1 MRKIFKNMAW
11 TMAATLVMAACSDSL
26 DESSGNGNDL
36 NTDGTGYVKI
46 ALNLPSTSGTSTRA
60 DSENDDFNDGLAAE
74 YKVNNVILA
83 LFYGEKESNATCKWA
98 VDLGALDFSEK
109 LPADDNITTKS
120 DFLVREVPKPGI
132 LAGGNPE
139 NVYALA
145 IVNGSDYFGISS
157 TDNKLTFN
165 AKPTTG
171 TAANFKGDYA
181 DLFEAINTVDVDLE
195 RIASTTTNGGN
206 FMMTNAPIS
215 DKPSVISS
223 SATGWNPNIT
233 TLVKLDIY
241 DDEPSAEAATP
252 NSIYVERVVAKV
264 TVKVNDIDGTVDN
277 EISVKGDTYK
287 GATVKFDNWTLQN
300 TNKKTYLVRN
310 VIGSETDA
318 AWKAWAG
325 YFNTKATDGEY
336 NRFVGRTVGPVRTYW
351 GIDPN
356 YNKVERGNLDANFDI
371 IPFQSQSINWKV
383 PANSSTQTDAEDVLY
398 CGENTTEATAM
409 LDNQLTSVLLK
420 ATFKPEGVSSDDQT
434 FFTCNGVST
443 IYTVEEMT
451 TSFENVLAIAGD
463 GYKLADGESIE
474 VKASLTEGTTITQEA
489 DLNNVFEIRSTT
501 GTGYPKSLSENQYK
515 EIWKKYKNIKC
526 YKDGVTYYY
535 ATVIK
540 HFGDVYT
547 PKDET
552 NPENYT
558 EANHLGR
565 YGVLRNNWYELQI
578 NSVSGPGEPEIP
590 ELPEEPADKEHRYI
604 NCEINILSWA
614 KRSQGVDL

>member
-26 DESSGNGNDL
+26 DESTGNGNDL

-83 LFYGEKESNATCKWA
+83 LFYGKDESSATCKWA

-120 DFLVREVPKPGI
+120 DFLVREVPKPSET
-132 LAGGNPE
+132 E

-145 IVNGSDYFGISS
+145 IVNGSGYFGISS
-157 TDNKLTFN
+157 TDSKLTFN
-165 AKPTTG
+165 AADFT
-171 TAANFKGDYA
+171 GDYA
-181 DLFEAINTVDVDLE
+181 DLFNTTNTVNVDLTK
-195 RIASTTTNGGN
+195 IASTTTNGGN

-215 DKPSVISS
+215 DIA
-223 SATGWNPNIT
+223 SATSTWNPNIT

-241 DDEPSAEAATP
+241 NDEPSAEAATP
-252 NSIYVERVVAKV
+252 NPIYVERVVAKV
-264 TVKVNDIDGTVDN
+264 SVKVNDTDGTVDN
-277 EISVKGDTYK
+277 EIPVSGDTYK

-310 VIGSETDA
+310 VVGSSA
-318 AWKAWAG
+318 AWETWIT
-325 YFNTKATDGEY
+325 YFNKEATDGGY
-336 NRFVGRTVGPVRTYW
+336 NRFVGTSVVAPIRTYW

-356 YNKVERGNLDANFDI
+356 YTTVGKDNLSDNFDI
-371 IPFQSQSINWKV
+371 LTSQTQSISWKV
-383 PANSSTQTDAEDVLY
+383 PANNSTQADAEDVLY

-420 ATFKPEGVSSDDQT
+420 ATFKPQGASSANQT

-443 IYTVEEMT
+443 IYTAEEMT

-474 VKASLTEGTTITQEA
+474 VKSSLTEGTTITQEA

-515 EIWKKYKNIKC
+515 EIWKKYKNIKY
-526 YKDGVTYYY
+526 YKNGVTYYY

-547 PKDET
+547 PADET
-552 NPENYT
+552 NPETYT
-558 EANHLGR
+558 DKNHLGR

-590 ELPEEPADKEHRYI
+590 VLPEEPVDKEHRYI
-604 NCEINILSWA
+604 NCEINVLSWA

>member
-46 ALNLPSTSGTSTRA
+46 ALNLPSTSGASTRA

-83 LFYGEKESNATCKWA
+83 LFYGTDESTATCKWA
-98 VDLGALDFSEK
+98 VNLGKLGFSEN
-109 LPADDNITTKS
+109 LNDDNITTKS
-120 DFLVREVPKPGI
+120 DFLVREVPKP
-132 LAGGNPE
+132 AETE

-145 IVNGSDYFGISS
+145 IVNGSDYFGISDADS
-157 TDNKLTFN
+157 KLTFN
-165 AKPTTG
+165 AADFT
-171 TAANFKGDYA
+171 GDYA
-181 DLFEAINTVDVDLE
+181 DLFMTTNTVNVDLAK
-195 RIASTTTNGGN
+195 IASTTTNGGN

-215 DKPSVISS
+215 DIA
-223 SATGWNPNIT
+223 SATSTWNPNIT

-241 DDEPSAEAATP
+241 NDEPSAEAATP
-252 NSIYVERVVAKV
+252 NPIYVERVVAKV
-264 TVKVNDIDGTVDN
+264 SVKVNDTDGTVDN
-277 EISVKGDTYK
+277 EIPVSGDTYK

-310 VIGSETDA
+310 VVGSGSSA
-318 AWKAWAG
+318 AWETWIT
-325 YFNTKATDGEY
+325 YFNKEATDGGY
-336 NRFVGRTVGPVRTYW
+336 NRFVGTSVVAPIRTYW

-356 YNKVERGNLDANFDI
+356 YTTVGKDNLSDNFDI
-371 IPFQSQSINWKV
+371 LTSQTQSISWKV
-383 PANSSTQTDAEDVLY
+383 PANNSTQADAEDVLY

-420 ATFKPEGVSSDDQT
+420 ATFKPQGASSANQT

-443 IYTVEEMT
+443 IYTAEEMT

-474 VKASLTEGTTITQEA
+474 VKSSLTEGTTITEA
-489 DLNNVFEIRSTT
+489 SKLNDVFEIKKGEETT
-501 GTGYPKSLSENQYK
+501 SYPKELTKNQYDK
-515 EIWKKYKNIKC
+515 IWEKYKNIKY

-547 PKDET
+547 PADEN
-552 NPENYT
+552 NPETYT
-558 EANHLGR
+558 DQNHLGR

-604 NCEINILSWA
+604 NCEINVLSWA

>member
-46 ALNLPSTSGTSTRA
+46 ALNLPSTSGASTRA

-74 YKVNNVILA
+74 YNVNDVILA
-83 LFYGEKESNATCKWA
+83 LFYGANESEAACKWA
-98 VDLGALDFSEK
+98 VNLEDLGFSEK

-132 LAGGNPE
+132 LVDGNPE

-157 TDNKLTFN
+157 TDKLTFK
-165 AKPTTG
+165 ADPTG
-171 TAANFKGDYA
+171 TAADFTGDYA
-181 DLFEAINTVDVDLE
+181 DLFETTNTVNVDLAK
-195 RIASTTTNGGN
+195 IASTTTNGGN

-215 DKPSVISS
+215 DKASVISTS
-223 SATGWNPNIT
+223 TPDWNPNIT

-241 DDEPSAEAATP
+241 DDQPSAEAATP

-318 AWKAWAG
+318 AWKSWVG
-325 YFNTKATDGEY
+325 YFNTKATDGGY

-356 YNKVERGNLDANFDI
+356 YAKVERTNLRNNFNIQDNLSTI
-371 IPFQSQSINWKV
+371 TWKNL
-383 PANSSTQTDAEDVLY
+383 ANSSTQADAEDVLY

-434 FFTCNGVST
+434 FFTCNSVST
-443 IYTVEEMT
+443 IYTAEEMT

-474 VKASLTEGTTITQEA
+474 VKSSLTEGTTITQEA

>member
-26 DESSGNGNDL
+26 DENSGNGNDL

-60 DSENDDFNDGLAAE
+60 DSGNDDFNDGLAAE

-83 LFYGEKESNATCKWA
+83 LFYGANESEAACKWA

-120 DFLVREVPKPGI
+120 DFLVREVPKPSET
-132 LAGGNPE
+132 E

-157 TDNKLTFN
+157 TDSKLTFN
-165 AKPTTG
+165 AADFT
-171 TAANFKGDYA
+171 GDYA
-181 DLFEAINTVDVDLE
+181 DLFNTTNTVNVDLTK
-195 RIASTTTNGGN
+195 IASTTTNEGN

-215 DKPSVISS
+215 DKA
-223 SATGWNPNIT
+223 SATSTWNPNIT
-233 TLVKLDIY
+233 TLVKLNIY

-264 TVKVNDIDGTVDN
+264 SVKVNDTDGTVDN
-277 EISVKGDTYK
+277 EISVSGDTYK

-310 VIGSETDA
+310 VIGSETNA
-318 AWKAWAG
+318 AWKAWVE
-325 YFNTKATDGEY
+325 YFTDGGY
-336 NRFVGRTVGPVRTYW
+336 NRFVGTSVVAPIRTYW

-356 YNKVERGNLDANFDI
+356 YAKVERNNLGENFNI
-371 IPFQSQSINWKV
+371 ITSTTQSITWKV

-398 CGENTTEATAM
+398 CGENTTVATAM

-420 ATFKPEGVSSDDQT
+420 ATFKPQGALSANQT

-443 IYTVEEMT
+443 IYTEEEMI
-451 TSFENVLAIAGD
+451 TSFETVLTIAGD

-474 VKASLTEGTTITQEA
+474 VKTSLTEGTTITQA
-489 DLNNVFEIRSTT
+489 SDLNKVFEITKDNET
-501 GTGYPKSLSENQYK
+501 TGYPKELTKNQYDK
-515 EIWKKYKNIKC
+515 IWGKYKDIKY

-540 HFGDVYT
+540 HFGDIYT
-547 PKDET
+547 PANET
-552 NPENYT
+552 NPEQYT

-590 ELPEEPADKEHRYI
+590 VLPEEPVDKEHRYI
-604 NCEINILSWA
+604 NCEINVLSWA

>member
-11 TMAATLVMAACSDSL
+11 MLTATLAMAACSDSL
-26 DESSGNGNDL
+26 DESSGNGNEF

-60 DSENDDFNDGLAAE
+60 DSGNDDFNDGLAAE

-83 LFYGEKESNATCKWA
+83 LFYGANESEAACKWA
-98 VDLGALDFSEK
+98 VDLGTLGFSEN
-109 LPADDNITTKS
+109 LNDDNITTKS
-120 DFLVREVPKPGI
+120 DFLVREVPKPGTT
-132 LAGGNPE
+132 E
-139 NVYALA
+139 FVYALA
-145 IVNGSDYFGISS
+145 IVNGSEYFGISS
-157 TDNKLTFN
+157 TDSKLTFK
-165 AKPTTG
+165 ADPTTG
-171 TAANFKGDYA
+171 TATDFTGDYA
-181 DLFEAINTVDVDLE
+181 DLFEAAKTVNVDLAK
-195 RIASTTTNGGN
+195 IASTTTNGGN

-215 DKPSVISS
+215 DKASVTSK
-223 SATGWNPNIT
+223 SATDWNPNIT

-241 DDEPSAEAATP
+241 DDQPSAEAATP
-252 NSIYVERVVAKV
+252 NPIYVERVVAKV
-264 TVKVNDIDGTVDN
+264 SVKVNDTDN
-277 EISVKGDTYK
+277 EISVSGDTYK

-310 VIGSETDA
+310 VVGSETNA
-318 AWKAWAG
+318 AWKSWVG
-325 YFNTKATDGEY
+325 YFNGKATDGGY
-336 NRFVGRTVGPVRTYW
+336 NRFVGTTVKAPIRTYW

-356 YNKVERGNLDANFDI
+356 YAKVESNNLGENFNI
-371 IPFQSQSINWKV
+371 IPSTTQSITWKV

-398 CGENTTEATAM
+398 CGENTTVATAM

-420 ATFKPEGVSSDDQT
+420 ATFKPEGASSANQT

-443 IYTVEEMT
+443 IYTAEEMT

-463 GYKLADGESIE
+463 GYKLTDGESIE
-474 VKASLTEGTTITQEA
+474 VKSSLTEGTTITEA
-489 DLNNVFEIRSTT
+489 SKLNDVFEIKKGEATT
-501 GTGYPKSLSENQYK
+501 SYPKELTKNQYDK
-515 EIWKKYKNIKC
+515 IWEKYKNIKY
-526 YKDGVTYYY
+526 YKNGVTYYY

-540 HFGDVYT
+540 HFGDMYT

-590 ELPEEPADKEHRYI
+590 VIPEEPADKEHRYI
-604 NCEINILSWA
+604 NCEINVLSWA

>member
-11 TMAATLVMAACSDSL
+11 MLTATLAMAACSDSL
-26 DESSGNGNDL
+26 DESSGNGNEF

-46 ALNLPSTSGTSTRA
+46 ALNLPSTSGASTRA
-60 DSENDDFNDGLAAE
+60 DSGNDDFNDGLAAE

-83 LFYGEKESNATCKWA
+83 LFYGANESEAACKWA
-98 VDLGALDFSEK
+98 VDLGTLGFSEN
-109 LPADDNITTKS
+109 LNDDNITTKS
-120 DFLVREVPKPGI
+120 DFLVREVPKPGTT
-132 LAGGNPE
+132 E
-139 NVYALA
+139 FVYALA
-145 IVNGSDYFGISS
+145 IVNGSEYFGISS
-157 TDNKLTFN
+157 TDSKLTFK
-165 AKPTTG
+165 ADPTTG
-171 TAANFKGDYA
+171 TATDFTGDYA
-181 DLFEAINTVDVDLE
+181 DLFEAAKTVNVDLAK
-195 RIASTTTNGGN
+195 IASTTTNGGN

-215 DKPSVISS
+215 DKASVTSL
-223 SATGWNPNIT
+223 SATDWNPNIT

-241 DDEPSAEAATP
+241 DDQPSAEAATP
-252 NSIYVERVVAKV
+252 NPIYVERVVAKV
-264 TVKVNDIDGTVDN
+264 SVKVNDTDN
-277 EISVKGDTYK
+277 EISVSGDTYK

-310 VIGSETDA
+310 VVGSETNA
-318 AWKAWAG
+318 AWKSWVG
-325 YFNTKATDGEY
+325 YFNGKATDGGY
-336 NRFVGRTVGPVRTYW
+336 NRFVGTTVKAPIRTYW

-356 YNKVERGNLDANFDI
+356 YAKVESNNLGENFNI
-371 IPFQSQSINWKV
+371 IPSTTQSITWKV

-398 CGENTTEATAM
+398 CGENTTVATAM

-420 ATFKPEGVSSDDQT
+420 ATFKPEGASSANQT

-443 IYTVEEMT
+443 IYTAEEMT

-463 GYKLADGESIE
+463 GYKLTDGESIE
-474 VKASLTEGTTITQEA
+474 VKSSLTEGTTITEA
-489 DLNNVFEIRSTT
+489 SKLNDVFEIKKGEATT
-501 GTGYPKSLSENQYK
+501 SYPKELTKNQYDK
-515 EIWKKYKNIKC
+515 IWEKYKNIKC

-540 HFGDVYT
+540 HFGDMYT

-590 ELPEEPADKEHRYI
+590 VIPEEPADKEHRYI
-604 NCEINILSWA
+604 NCEINVLSWA

>member
-1 MRKIFKNMAW
+1 MRKILKNMAW

-46 ALNLPSTSGTSTRA
+46 ALNLPSTSGASTRA

-74 YKVNNVILA
+74 YNVNDVILA
-83 LFYGEKESNATCKWA
+83 LFYGANESEAACKWA
-98 VDLGALDFSEK
+98 VDLGTLGFSEN
-109 LPADDNITTKS
+109 LNDDNITTKS
-120 DFLVREVPKPGI
+120 DFLVREVPKPGTT
-132 LAGGNPE
+132 E
-139 NVYALA
+139 FVYALA
-145 IVNGSDYFGISS
+145 IVNGSEYFGISS
-157 TDNKLTFN
+157 TDSKLTFK
-165 AKPTTG
+165 AEPTTG
-171 TAANFKGDYA
+171 TATDFTGDYA
-181 DLFEAINTVDVDLE
+181 DLFEAAKTVNVDLAK
-195 RIASTTTNGGN
+195 IASTTTNGGN

-215 DKPSVISS
+215 DKASVTSL
-223 SATGWNPNIT
+223 SATDWNPNIT

-241 DDEPSAEAATP
+241 DDQPSAEAATP
-252 NSIYVERVVAKV
+252 NPIYVERVVAKV
-264 TVKVNDIDGTVDN
+264 SVKVNDTDN
-277 EISVKGDTYK
+277 EISVSGDTYQ

-310 VIGSETDA
+310 VVGSETNA
-318 AWKAWAG
+318 AWKSWVG
-325 YFNTKATDGEY
+325 YFNGKATDGGY
-336 NRFVGRTVGPVRTYW
+336 NRFVGTTVKAPIRTYW

-356 YNKVERGNLDANFDI
+356 YNKVESGNLDANFDI
-371 IPFQSQSINWKV
+371 ITSQSQSINWKT
-383 PANSSTQTDAEDVLY
+383 PANSSTQADAEDVLY
-398 CGENTTEATAM
+398 CGENTTVATAM

-420 ATFKPEGVSSDDQT
+420 ATFKPEGASSANQT

-443 IYTVEEMT
+443 IYTAEEMT

-474 VKASLTEGTTITQEA
+474 VKSSLTEGTTITEA
-489 DLNNVFEIRSTT
+489 SKLNDVFEIKKGEETT
-501 GTGYPKSLSENQYK
+501 SYPKELTKNQYDK
-515 EIWKKYKNIKC
+515 IWEKYKNIKY

-540 HFGDVYT
+540 HFGDMYT

>member
-11 TMAATLVMAACSDSL
+11 TMAAMLVMAACSDSL

-46 ALNLPSTSGTSTRA
+46 ALNLPSTSGASTRA

-74 YKVNNVILA
+74 YNVNDVILA
-83 LFYGEKESNATCKWA
+83 LFYGANESEAACKWA
-98 VDLGALDFSEK
+98 VNLEDLGFSEK

-132 LAGGNPE
+132 LVDGNPE

-157 TDNKLTFN
+157 TDSKLTFN
-165 AKPTTG
+165 AADFT
-171 TAANFKGDYA
+171 GDYA
-181 DLFEAINTVDVDLE
+181 DLFTTTNTVNVDLDK
-195 RIASTTTNGGN
+195 IASTTTNGGN

-223 SATGWNPNIT
+223 STTGWNPNIT

-252 NSIYVERVVAKV
+252 NPIYVERVVAKV
-264 TVKVNDIDGTVDN
+264 SVKVNDTDN
-277 EISVKGDTYK
+277 EISVSGDTYK

-310 VIGSETDA
+310 VVGSENTA
-318 AWKAWAG
+318 AWNTWIT
-325 YFNTKATDGEY
+325 YFNGNATDGGY
-336 NRFVGRTVGPVRTYW
+336 NRFVGTSVVAPIRTYW

-356 YNKVERGNLDANFDI
+356 YTTVAKDNLSDNFDI
-371 IPFQSQSINWKV
+371 LTSQTQSISWKV
-383 PANSSTQTDAEDVLY
+383 PANNSTQADAEDVLY

-420 ATFKPEGVSSDDQT
+420 ATFKPQGALSANQT

-443 IYTVEEMT
+443 IYTKEEMI
-451 TSFENVLAIAGD
+451 TSFETVLTIAGD

-474 VKASLTEGTTITQEA
+474 VKTSLTEGTTITQA
-489 DLNNVFEIRSTT
+489 SDLNNVFEIKKEEET
-501 GTGYPKSLSENQYK
+501 TGYPKSLTGNQYNK
-515 EIWKKYKNIKC
+515 IWEKYKDIKY

-540 HFGDVYT
+540 HFGDIYT
-547 PKDET
+547 PANET
-552 NPENYT
+552 NPETYT
-558 EANHLGR
+558 DQNHLGR

-590 ELPEEPADKEHRYI
+590 VLPEEPVDKEHRYI
-604 NCEINILSWA
+604 NCEINVLSWA
-614 KRSQGVDL
+614 KRSQGVEL

>member
-11 TMAATLVMAACSDSL
+11 MLTATLAMAACSDSL
-26 DESSGNGNDL
+26 DESSGNGNEF

-46 ALNLPSTSGTSTRA
+46 ALNLPSTSGASTRA
-60 DSENDDFNDGLAAE
+60 DSGNDDFNDGLAAE

-83 LFYGEKESNATCKWA
+83 LFYGANESEAACKWA
-98 VDLGALDFSEK
+98 VDLGTLGFSEN
-109 LPADDNITTKS
+109 LNDDNITTKS
-120 DFLVREVPKPGI
+120 DFLVREVPKPGTT
-132 LAGGNPE
+132 E
-139 NVYALA
+139 FVYALA
-145 IVNGSDYFGISS
+145 IVNGSEYFGISS
-157 TDNKLTFN
+157 TDSKLTFK
-165 AKPTTG
+165 ADPTTG
-171 TAANFKGDYA
+171 TATDFTGDYA
-181 DLFEAINTVDVDLE
+181 DLFEAAKTVNVDLAK
-195 RIASTTTNGGN
+195 IASTTTNGGN

-215 DKPSVISS
+215 DKASVTSL
-223 SATGWNPNIT
+223 SATDWNPNIT

-241 DDEPSAEAATP
+241 DDQPSAEAATP
-252 NSIYVERVVAKV
+252 NPIYVERVVAKV
-264 TVKVNDIDGTVDN
+264 SVKVNDTDN
-277 EISVKGDTYK
+277 EISVSGDTYK

-310 VIGSETDA
+310 VVGSETNA
-318 AWKAWAG
+318 AWKSWVG
-325 YFNTKATDGEY
+325 YFNGKATDGGY
-336 NRFVGRTVGPVRTYW
+336 NRFVGTTVKAPIRTYW

-356 YNKVERGNLDANFDI
+356 YAKVGSNNLGENFNI
-371 IPFQSQSINWKV
+371 IPSTTQSITWKV
-383 PANSSTQTDAEDVLY
+383 PANSSTQTNAEDVLY
-398 CGENTTEATAM
+398 CGENTTVATAM

-420 ATFKPEGVSSDDQT
+420 ATFKPEGASSANQT

-443 IYTVEEMT
+443 IYTAEEMT

-463 GYKLADGESIE
+463 GYKLTDGESIE
-474 VKASLTEGTTITQEA
+474 VKSSLTEGTTITEA
-489 DLNNVFEIRSTT
+489 SKLNDVFEIKKGEATT
-501 GTGYPKSLSENQYK
+501 SYPKELTKNQYDK
-515 EIWKKYKNIKC
+515 IWEKYKNIKY
-526 YKDGVTYYY
+526 YKNGVTYYY

-540 HFGDVYT
+540 HFGDMYT

-590 ELPEEPADKEHRYI
+590 VIPEEPADKEHRYI

>member
-60 DSENDDFNDGLAAE
+60 DNGNDDFDDGLAAE

-83 LFYGEKESNATCKWA
+83 LFYGTDESTATCKWA
-98 VDLGALDFSEK
+98 VNLGKLGFSEN
-109 LPADDNITTKS
+109 LNDDNITTKS
-120 DFLVREVPKPGI
+120 DFLVREVPKP
-132 LAGGNPE
+132 AETE

-157 TDNKLTFN
+157 TDSKLTFN
-165 AKPTTG
+165 AADFT
-171 TAANFKGDYA
+171 GDYA
-181 DLFEAINTVDVDLE
+181 DLFNTTNTVNVDLTK
-195 RIASTTTNGGN
+195 IASTTTNEGN

-215 DKPSVISS
+215 DKA
-223 SATGWNPNIT
+223 SATSTWNPNIT
-233 TLVKLDIY
+233 TLVKLNIY

-264 TVKVNDIDGTVDN
+264 SVKVNDTDGTVDN
-277 EISVKGDTYK
+277 EISVSGDTYK

-310 VIGSETDA
+310 VIGSETNA
-318 AWKAWAG
+318 AWKAWVK
-325 YFNTKATDGEY
+325 YFTDGGY
-336 NRFVGRTVGPVRTYW
+336 NRFVGTSVVAPIRTYW

-356 YNKVERGNLDANFDI
+356 YAKVESNNLGENFNI
-371 IPFQSQSINWKV
+371 ITSTTQSITWKV

-398 CGENTTEATAM
+398 CGENTTVATAM

-420 ATFKPEGVSSDDQT
+420 ATFKPQGALSANQT

-443 IYTVEEMT
+443 IYTEEEMI
-451 TSFENVLAIAGD
+451 TSFETVLTIAGD

-474 VKASLTEGTTITQEA
+474 VKTSLTEGTTITQA
-489 DLNNVFEIRSTT
+489 SDLNKVFEITKDNET
-501 GTGYPKSLSENQYK
+501 TGYPKEFTKNQYDK
-515 EIWKKYKNIKC
+515 IWGKYKDIKY

-540 HFGDVYT
+540 HFGDIYT
-547 PKDET
+547 PANET
-552 NPENYT
+552 NPEQYT

-590 ELPEEPADKEHRYI
+590 VLPEEPADKEHRYI
-604 NCEINILSWA
+604 NCEINVLSWA